1 MEINEVKILLNRY
14 YDGETTVDEERQLA
28 DYLATYSGQ
37 DDELLAS
44 KAMSAAFCTM
54 REATMANPV
63 EVPLR
68 RRSMRLSRVIW
79 YAAASI
85 AVVVALFVG
94 LAPRD
99 VAEEPALVCY
109 VNGELIDDELIA
121 QAEASRILGSVFS
134 DVDKAMSKVNR
145 ITGYSTVE

>member
-1 MEINEVKILLNRY
+1 MI
-14 YDGETTVDEERQLA
+14 G
-28 DYLATYSGQ
+28 
-37 DDELLAS
+37 
-44 KAMSAAFCTM
+44 
-54 REATMANPV
+54 
-63 EVPLR
+63 
-68 RRSMRLSRVIW
+68 

>member
-1 MEINEVKILLNRY
+1 MLNRY

-63 EVPLR
+63 EMPLR
-68 RRSMRLSRVIW
+68 RRSMRLSRVIG
-79 YAAASI
+79 YVAASI

-99 VAEEPALVCY
+99 VAEEPVLVCY

-121 QAEASRILGSVFS
+121 HAEASRILGSVFS